1 MSGREIERRG
11 TVGSISRLLRSSP
24 LAFGFPALQLQAES
38 RTLTSNYSV
47 LETSSFEDRPH
58 KVPRLLT
65 DLKDLPVLREI
76 ALKDITNETTD
87 SLKSVVTP
95 NSVEDEV
102 NSGWQQYVLHE

>member
-1 MSGREIERRG
+1 MPGREIERRG
-11 TVGSISRLLRSSP
+11 TVGSISRLLQSSP
-24 LAFGFPALQLQAES
+24 LAFGSPALQLQAES

-47 LETSSFEDRPH
+47 LETSSFEDRPR

-95 NSVEDEV
+95 NCAEDEV